1 MTIRVG
7 VVGLSA
13 TGSWA
18 LYGHLPALRAAE
30 GFEIRAVATSS
41 PESARAAAEAYG
53 VPLAFSRVEDLARCD
68 EVDLVVVAVKVPH
81 HRELV
86 LEALAADKPVLC
98 EWPLANG
105 VAEAE
110 ELTRA
115 AEGKRA
121 YVGLQG
127 TAAPA
132 VRYLRD
138 LIADGFVGDLVST
151 SLLATSGPWGGPVGA
166 RTEYLLDKANGATLL
181 TIVFGH
187 LVDSFSYIVGD
198 LATLNATTAVRHP
211 EVLNTDT
218 GKLVSATAEDEI
230 VVTGTLA
237 GGAIASLHLRGANDH
252 SSKLFWEINGTEG
265 SLRIEGTGGTL
276 ANPLTIQGARGD
288 AALSELPIPGSYDSH
303 ADLAGSPAHA
313 VAHAYDRIRADLT
326 GGAEQAPDFEHGLL
340 RHKLL
345 AAIERAAETGSRQ
358 SIQDRQVT
366 NP

>member
-1 MTIRVG
+1 MTLGVG

-18 LYGHLPALRAAE
+18 SYGHLPALRAAE
-30 GFEIRAVATSS
+30 GFDIRAVATSS

-53 VPLAFSRVEDLARCD
+53 VPLAFSSVEDLARCD

-86 LEALAADKPVLC
+86 LEALSAGKPVLC

-115 AEGKRA
+115 AEGKQA

-138 LIADGFVGDLVST
+138 LIADGYVGDLIST
-151 SLLATSGPWGGPVGA
+151 SLIATSGPWGGPVGE
-166 RTEYLLDKANGATLL
+166 RTAYLLDKSNGATLL

-198 LATLNATTAVRHP
+198 LATLNATTGVRHP
-211 EVLNTDT
+211 KVLNTDS
-218 GKLVSATAEDEI
+218 GQLVAATAEDEI
-230 VVTGTLA
+230 AVTGTLT
-237 GGAIASLHLRGANDH
+237 GGAIASLHLRGVNDH

-265 SLRIEGTGGTL
+265 HLRIEGTGGTL
-276 ANPLTIQGARGD
+276 ANPVTIRGARGD
-288 AALSELPIPGSYDSH
+288 AALSEMPIPGSYESH

-326 GGAEQAPDFEHGLL
+326 GDPGQAPDFEHGLL
-340 RHKLL
+340 RHRLL
-345 AAIERAAETGSRQ
+345 DAIERAAETGARQ
-358 SIQDRQVT
+358 SVRDGE
-366 NP
+366 